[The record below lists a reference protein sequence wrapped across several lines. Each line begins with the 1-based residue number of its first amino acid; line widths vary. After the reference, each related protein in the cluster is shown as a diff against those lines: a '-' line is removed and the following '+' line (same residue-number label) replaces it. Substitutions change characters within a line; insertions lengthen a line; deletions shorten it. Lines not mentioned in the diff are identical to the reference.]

1 MRFLEKRGTA
11 LRVSSQSLD
20 VLVIGSGIAG
30 CSAALRAAERGQ
42 RVTLLTKSSKDPLR
56 ENNSYWAQGG
66 IIYKSEDPNEATLLQ
81 EDVKRAGAGRCN
93 DAAVAKL
100 ASDGPRA
107 VESFLLGPTSAA
119 NCPFDRDPSNPEAYA
134 LCLEASHSLWA
145 RSVRSLRNHSRG
157 AQGA

>member
-1 MRFLEKRGTA
+1 MRFLEKCGTA
-11 LRVSSQSLD
+11 LPVSAQSLD

-42 RVTLLTKSSKDPLR
+42 RVTLLTKSSNDPLR

-100 ASDGPRA
+100 ASD
-107 VESFLLGPTSAA
+107 V
-119 NCPFDRDPSNPEAYA
+119 
-134 LCLEASHSLWA
+134 
-145 RSVRSLRNHSRG
+145 
-157 AQGA
+157 